1 MSDLWNYNDG
11 EDSDLSDSQGMKST
25 VDNNVVG
32 SCVGREEG
40 DICIKVD
47 AVLQYLF
54 NCYRFRP
61 SRR

>member
-40 DICIKVD
+40 DIC
-47 AVLQYLF
+47 VLQ
-54 NCYRFRP
+54 
-61 SRR
+61 SRCSITIFI